1 MKHFLLIPT
10 CALVAVATMTSCQ
23 KEETSCL
30 KLVEQ
35 LTETLEGVVDY
46 DTAEAAAPRV
56 EALMKRWQKAAGRP
70 VALGSSSLVK
80 SAGAAGDGADYTKAL
95 IALADQ
101 IARIQASYPGA
112 GRDTEVRLLEGDDRE
127 IDRNKLMQLVGANI
141 KEGEDAGKLQ
151 RSTAAADIAAGTKHV
166 QVNKENSD
174 FEGDPSSKL
183 PDGIKSCYGSDALA
197 AALKIREQ
205 PDKTMFRF
213 DGDGDVIAT
222 PEVAEVKPVA
232 PAEGEGEEAG
242 AEEGEAPAD
251 ADTETPV
258 ADTESADETD
268 AVSTDDEDTSSSDDG
283 FNFGDDDSASSDEES
298 SDDEEP
304 AEDEEETSSDED
316 ETPADDEEDTPADDG
331 ESSDDDSS
339 DDSGDGFGTDFNFDL

>member
-1 MKHFLLIPT
+1 
-10 CALVAVATMTSCQ
+10 MTSCQ

-70 VALGSSSLVK
+70 VALGSSSLVN
-80 SAGAAGDGADYTKAL
+80 SAGAAGDGAEYTKAL

-101 IARIQASYPGA
+101 IARVQASYPGA
-112 GRDTEVRLLEGDDRE
+112 GRDTEARLLEGDDRE

-141 KEGEDAGKLQ
+141 KEGEDTGKLQ
-151 RSTAAADIAAGTKHV
+151 RSTTTADIAAGTKHV

-183 PDGIKSCYGSDALA
+183 PDGIKSCYGSEALA

-222 PEVAEVKPVA
+222 PEVAEVKTAA
-232 PAEGEGEEAG
+232 PT
-242 AEEGEAPAD
+242 EEGEASTD
-251 ADTETPV
+251 ADSETAA
-258 ADTESADETD
+258 ADTESGDETD
-268 AVSTDDEDTSSSDDG
+268 SESTNDTDTSSSDDG
-283 FNFGDDDSASSDEES
+283 FNFGEEDTTSTDEEPDTEEEESTSDEDVVADDEETVS
-298 SDDEEP
+298 DEEP
-304 AEDEEETSSDED
+304 AEVDDTSSEEE
-316 ETPADDEEDTPADDG
+316 
-331 ESSDDDSS
+331 SS
-339 DDSGDGFGTDFNFDL
+339 DDSGDDFGSDFDFGL